1 MKPDRLA
8 KLPVAELLT
17 PAMVIPSGDSAS
29 RVVGFFK
36 ETGQYEAFMEDGDK
50 TAMVT
55 VRDLLGVSDIS
66 KVKIS
71 SLMHQVPRLTP
82 ASTVGAAATLMHD
95 YRIRSLPVYGKKTI
109 LGRISSVSIVEKLL
123 DTDIDLKVSSI
134 MTPNPIRLESSE
146 KLSNARALMARRKID
161 QLPVMEEVRLR
172 GAVTSDQIVFNLM
185 PWVDRNVKGDWRGR
199 RFDIPLA
206 MFASKEVV
214 TNGITESLKNVFTNM
229 SLNKANYSIIMN
241 LGEVQG
247 IVTYRDFMKIL
258 THRLAEDTPI
268 YMVGLPDDPFEAE
281 EAKSKFL
288 AAARLLRKTIP
299 EITEAR
305 AVIKMGETKSP
316 KKKYEVRIL
325 ILSPK
330 RQFSY
335 RIFSYE
341 LADAFD
347 SVNDWVKKILSGR
360 AGKSKR
366 TNEGP
371 R

>member
-1 MKPDRLA
+1 MKPERLA
-8 KLPVAELLT
+8 KLPVAEFLT
-17 PAMVIPSGDSAS
+17 PAWIMPSGDSVS
-29 RVVGFFK
+29 RVVGFLN

-71 SLMHQVPRLTP
+71 SVMHQVPRLTTE
-82 ASTVGAAATLMHD
+82 STVDAAATLMHD
-95 YRIRSLPVYGKKTI
+95 YRIRSLPVYNKKTI
-109 LGRISSVSIVEKLL
+109 LGRITSVSIVEKLL
-123 DTDIDLKVSSI
+123 DSDIDSKVSSI
-134 MTPNPIRLESSE
+134 MTPNPIRLDSSE
-146 KLSNARALMARRKID
+146 KFSKAKELMARRKID
-161 QLPVMEEVRLR
+161 QLPVMEHVRLR
-172 GAVTSDQIVFNLM
+172 GIVTSDQIVFNLM
-185 PWVDRNVKGDWRGR
+185 PWVDRNVKGDWRMR
-199 RFDIPLA
+199 RFDTPLG

-214 TNGITESLKNVFTNM
+214 TNEITEPLKNIFTNM
-229 SLNKANYSIIMN
+229 SSKKANYSIIMN
-241 LGEVQG
+241 VDEVQG

-258 THRLAEDTPI
+258 TLRLAEETPI
-268 YMVGLPDDPFEAE
+268 YIVGLPDDPFEAE

-288 AAARLLRKTIP
+288 AAVRLLRKRIP
-299 EITEAR
+299 DITEAR

-316 KKKYEVRIL
+316 KKKYQVRIL
-325 ILSPK
+325 IISPK

-347 SVNDWVKKILSGR
+347 SIDDWVKKILSSHET
-360 AGKSKR
+360 KSR
-366 TNEGP
+366 RIDEAP

>member
-1 MKPDRLA
+1 MKPNKLA
-8 KLPVAELLT
+8 ELPVTELLT
-17 PAMVIPSGDSAS
+17 PVMVIPSGDSAS

-36 ETGQYEAFMEDGDK
+36 ETGHYEAFMEDGDN

-109 LGRISSVSIVEKLL
+109 LGRISSASIVEKLL

-134 MTPNPIRLESSE
+134 MTPNPIRLDSSE
-146 KLSNARALMARRKID
+146 KLSNARSLMARRKID
-161 QLPVMEEVRLR
+161 QLPVMEQTRLR
-172 GAVTSDQIVFNLM
+172 GIVTSEQIVFNLM
-185 PWVDRNVKGDWRGR
+185 PWVDRNVKGDWRRR
-199 RFDIPLA
+199 RFDTPLA
-206 MFASKEVV
+206 MFASREVV
-214 TNGITESLKNVFTNM
+214 TSGIIDPLKDVFTNM
-229 SLNKANYSIIMN
+229 SIKKANYSVIMN
-241 LGEVQG
+241 LDVVQG

-258 THRLAEDTPI
+258 THHPAEDSPV
-268 YMVGLPDDPFEAE
+268 YMVGLPNDPFEAG
-281 EAKSKFL
+281 EAKSKFS
-288 AAARLLRKTIP
+288 AAVRLLRKTIP

-316 KKKYEVRIL
+316 KKKYQVRIL
-325 ILSPK
+325 ILSPE

-347 SVNDWVKKILSGR
+347 SVNDWVKRISSSHPT
-360 AGKSKR
+360 KSR
-366 TNEGP
+366 RISEAP